1 MKYSVNHFSDGGFMS
16 LPAAVAEKHLKIASH
31 TQLKVI
37 LWVFKNGAGDIDD
50 KKVSEGLKITTT
62 DAKDALDYW
71 AENGILISAGGS
83 EKQAEEKPAQKKT
96 VRAATIKPDRNEVAR
111 RGLES
116 PEISFLLQEAQKK
129 FGRALKQSEASTI
142 VWLYD
147 DEGIDVSLMIMLFEH
162 AYQTNNFRI
171 GAIERIAVEWLDN
184 GITDVKEAEDYLV
197 MKKEKQNAWATVE
210 RAMGIPHRK
219 PSEKEEELAHLWVEE
234 WKIPFELI
242 REAYNVCIDATAKL
256 SFPYIKKVIEKWHA
270 AGITTVEETKNIQAK
285 DNKVNGKKGSTNLD
299 LAKKMMFTDDDLGE

>member
-1 MKYSVNHFSDGGFMS
+1 MKYSINHFSLGGFMS

-37 LWVFKNGAGDIDD
+37 LWVFKNGNTEIDEE
-50 KKVSEGLKITTT
+50 KVAEGLKITVT

-71 AENGILISAGGS
+71 SENGILVS
-83 EKQAEEKPAQKKT
+83 EGVLSPKEEKPAQKKT

-116 PEISFLLQEAQKK
+116 KEISFLLQEAQKK

-147 DEGIDVSLMIMLFEH
+147 DEGLDVSLMLMLFEH

-171 GAIERIAVEWLDN
+171 GAIERIAVEWIDN
-184 GITDVKEAEDYLV
+184 GVTDVKQAEDYLV

-219 PSEKEEELAHLWVEE
+219 PSQKEEELAHLWVEE
-234 WKIPFELI
+234 WKISFDLL

-256 SFPYIKKVIEKWHA
+256 SFPYISKIIEKWHA

-299 LAKKMMFTDDDLGE
+299 LAKKMMFTDDDLGD